1 MELENLTGGV
11 KGEFYF
17 PTTFFLPPVRHSR
30 RRREYCVGAA
40 AWWRWKGGGEMRG
53 EVEELWVDHKM
64 KMGTTRNQG
73 LIIGYVGPHYMKLKD
88 PER

>member
-30 RRREYCVGAA
+30 
-40 AWWRWKGGGEMRG
+40 W
-53 EVEELWVDHKM
+53 
-64 KMGTTRNQG
+64 T
-73 LIIGYVGPHYMKLKD
+73 
-88 PER
+88 